1 MSNAL
6 EKICNDR
13 IAFYTDLKESIPLEK
28 VEERANAA
36 PLTRD
41 FVKQLEKYSNN
52 GYALIAEIKKASPSA
67 GLIRPDFKAEQI
79 AKIYE
84 NSGAACLSV
93 LTEEKYFKGNN
104 ADLIKVKN
112 TTLLPVLR
120 KDFILEPYQIFES
133 RAIGADCIL
142 LILACLNNSRAKEL
156 ENLSFQLGMSVILEV
171 HDEDELKRSLN
182 LNSRLIGINNRNLK
196 TLKTDL
202 NTTAKLS
209 KLVPDDKIL
218 ISESGIKTN
227 EEIKM
232 LNEYGANCFL
242 IGEHLLKQ
250 NDIGTATKKIL
261 NG

>member
-13 IAFYTDLKESIPLEK
+13 IAFYSDLKKSIPIEK
-28 VEERANAA
+28 VEERATAA
-36 PLTRD
+36 PLARD

-67 GLIRPDFKAEQI
+67 GPIRPDLKPEQI

-84 NSGAACLSV
+84 DSGAACLSV

-142 LILACLNNSRAKEL
+142 LILACLNDSQAKEL

-171 HDEDELKRSLN
+171 HNENELKRSLN

-209 KLVPDDKIL
+209 KMVPDNKIL
-218 ISESGIKTN
+218 ISESGIKTS

-232 LNEYGANCFL
+232 LNKYGASCFL